1 MFKELD
7 RASFHSC
14 VRLYQEI
21 TIRTPKEIY
30 KEISLET
37 SRIHQ
42 EKVGTK
48 DKERTKEKEKHKERE
63 RQITREIITKKS
75 SCLKTLTAQVFALL
89 GGPRTVHETMSA
101 SCSSEKSRD
110 EVSSVRSIRLDE
122 SFANPS

>member
-1 MFKELD
+1 MTEFQALPEFKRVHLRFVLFRRLVFKELD
-7 RASFHSC
+7 RAGFHSC

-48 DKERTKEKEKHKERE
+48 DKERTKEKEKHKER
-63 RQITREIITKKS
+63 
-75 SCLKTLTAQVFALL
+75 
-89 GGPRTVHETMSA
+89 
-101 SCSSEKSRD
+101 RD
-110 EVSSVRSIRLDE
+110 R
-122 SFANPS
+122 